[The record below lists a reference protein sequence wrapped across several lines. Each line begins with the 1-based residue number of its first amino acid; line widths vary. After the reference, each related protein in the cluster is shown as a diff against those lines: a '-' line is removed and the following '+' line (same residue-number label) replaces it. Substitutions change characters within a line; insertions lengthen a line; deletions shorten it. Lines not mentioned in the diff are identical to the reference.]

1 MLKNAL
7 LQNFKTNATRNK
19 DICSCDRGGKNVN
32 KVVEGAASDFE
43 SEPVYTMQ
51 DTTAP
56 SLMQRMKVN
65 GEVLEFE
72 IDAGSK
78 K

>member
-1 MLKNAL
+1 MFCYKISRRKPLET
-7 LQNFKTNATRNK
+7 KTY
-19 DICSCDRGGKNVN
+19 SCDRGGKNVN

-51 DTTAP
+51 DITAP
-56 SLMQRMKVN
+56 SLMQRLKVN
-65 GEVLEFE
+65 GEVLKFE